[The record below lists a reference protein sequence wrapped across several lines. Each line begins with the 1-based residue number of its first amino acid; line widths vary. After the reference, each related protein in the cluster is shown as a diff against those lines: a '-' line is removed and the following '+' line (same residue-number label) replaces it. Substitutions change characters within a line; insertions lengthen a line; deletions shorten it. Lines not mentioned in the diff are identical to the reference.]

1 MEPHFAFGGT
11 HKGSCSDHDHI
22 DNSLKMSS
30 YMNVIEFDENIDRV
44 MLKNMFVVM
53 CVCLAII
60 YFRFYLN
67 TCKKYI

>member
-1 MEPHFAFGGT
+1 MGPHFAFGGT

-44 MLKNMFVVM
+44 VLKKHDVH
-53 CVCLAII
+53 VCCYVCAWLLCISVSI
-60 YFRFYLN
+60 S
-67 TCKKYI
+67 TV